1 MQQDLFNKI
10 TAGDSNI
17 MVYLS
22 AEDLKATMMAMYDN
36 AEARKAEALSKQRER
51 PTLTRE
57 QAAEALNVT
66 LSTLWRWAKIGYLI
80 PTKIGTKVLYKAT
93 DIDNILLQRGGQQW
107 A

>member
-66 LSTLWRWAKIGYLI
+66 LSTLWRWAKIG
-80 PTKIGTKVLYKAT
+80 TKVLYKAT